1 MTWKAALPM
10 YNVSAR
16 LRTGHA
22 ALLEAVLDQAGA
34 TETCGVI
41 ERVPDAALPAALL
54 DFWQQPDLLLS
65 QTCGY
70 PWLRALRGQA
80 TLVATPCFDL
90 PGCEG
95 SDYSS
100 VIVTRGDS
108 GIRQLA
114 DARGRVAAANE
125 RHSNSGMNALRHAV
139 APLSTDGSFFGAVK
153 WSGSHA
159 ASVRLVRKGAA
170 DVAAIDCVT
179 WAYLQQEKPA
189 SVEGLVSLG
198 VTAASPGLPLI
209 AGKAVPDVV
218 VRRLRSALLE
228 PEAPLK
234 KAMTA
239 LRITRFARC
248 DEQEY
253 LRIARL
259 EEEAIELG
267 YPELN

>member
-16 LRTGHA
+16 LRAGYA
-22 ALLEAVLDQAGA
+22 ALLEALLDQAGA
-34 TETCGVI
+34 IEACGVI
-41 ERVPDAALPAALL
+41 ERVPDAALPAPLL
-54 DFWQQPDLLLS
+54 DFWQRPDLLLS

-70 PWLRALRGQA
+70 PWLQALRDKA

-100 VIVTRGDS
+100 VLVVRADS
-108 GIRQLA
+108 GIHALE
-114 DARGRVAAANE
+114 DARGRIAVANE

-139 APLSTDGSFFGAVK
+139 APLARDGRFFGAVK

-159 ASVRLVRKGAA
+159 ASLRMVRKGTA
-170 DVAAIDCVT
+170 DLAAIDCVT
-179 WAYLQQEKPA
+179 YAYLQQEKPA

-198 VTAASPGLPLI
+198 YTAASPGLPLI

-218 VRRLRSALLE
+218 VRRLRNALLE
-228 PEAPLK
+228 PEAPLH

-248 DEQEY
+248 DEQHY
-253 LRIARL
+253 LRIAHL
-259 EEEAIELG
+259 EEEAVGLG